1 MLTLKRV
8 RLRALERG
16 VVDFYSL
23 HRNEY
28 FVDQF
33 CKKEFE
39 RLTGIKLRP
48 GETREIKSIKITLK
62 PARKKAK
69 K

>member
-8 RLRALERG
+8 RLRWERG
-16 VVDFYSL
+16 SVDFYRL
-23 HRNEY
+23 HRNED
-28 FVDQF
+28 FVDSF

-39 RLTGIKLRP
+39 RLTGIKLKP
-48 GETREIKSIKITLK
+48 NETREIKSIKITLK